1 MLTSLSKILFDFS
14 LNLSINLQISF
25 MITLFVLIDE
35 SGGRSDG
42 GIAVFKREYAGTDVF
57 LPRRYCNALPELKK
71 KPACSPAQLPAGVA
85 QSFTKNM
92 DPIIAQARPNIHHGF
107 APQYDNIYNFGEL
120 LAHPINE
127 IMEVTADKFNHAYN
141 LVES

>member
-1 MLTSLSKILFDFS
+1 MSVPA
-14 LNLSINLQISF
+14 SIDQSANKTRFQIVISPYDS
-25 MITLFVLIDE
+25 IHVLIDG

-42 GIAVFKREYAGTDVF
+42 GIAVFKREYAGTGVF

-92 DPIIAQARPNIHHGF
+92 DPIIAQARPNIHRGF
-107 APQYDNIYNFGEL
+107 APQYVVSNIP
-120 LAHPINE
+120 A
-127 IMEVTADKFNHAYN
+127 
-141 LVES
+141 